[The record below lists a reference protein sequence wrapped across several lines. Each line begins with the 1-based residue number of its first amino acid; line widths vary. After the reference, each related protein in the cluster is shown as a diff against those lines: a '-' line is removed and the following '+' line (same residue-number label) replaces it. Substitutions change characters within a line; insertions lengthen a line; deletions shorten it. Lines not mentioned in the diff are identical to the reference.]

1 MATRRYKV
9 ILTTLDT
16 GKHEFTRR
24 AGNPID
30 AMLSVLRYLG
40 MNSVHEPPFQ
50 IFVQPIGPVR
60 P

>member
-9 ILTTLDT
+9 ILTTVDT

-24 AGNPID
+24 ASNPID
-30 AMLSVLRYLG
+30 AMLKVLKYLG
-40 MNSVHEPPFQ
+40 MDGLYEPPFQ